1 MKLTRQTI
9 HESIE
14 EYKAPNTD
22 ANNGVSLIEEDDEE
36 PKELPDAEL
45 DEPIVVST
53 EIDKESEPKDET
65 DDGTK
70 DDEADE
76 DLKNGA
82 ICSTINSFL
91 NEKFNEIDGIKSLI
105 ATIGYEFPEG
115 GKDDIVGILNSVL
128 DDCNIHIG
136 VYQKAL
142 AELDPESQIAIE
154 KGKDKAEDIIDD
166 AHGESDESDG
176 KEGDSEKEEDEEDE
190 EDGKE
195 KQDKED

>member
-1 MKLTRQTI
+1 M
-9 HESIE
+9 
-14 EYKAPNTD
+14 
-22 ANNGVSLIEEDDEE
+22 VC
-36 PKELPDAEL
+36 
-45 DEPIVVST
+45 PIVVST
-53 EIDKESEPKDET
+53 GIDQESDTKDET

-70 DDEADE
+70 DEEANE

-154 KGKDKAEDIIDD
+154 KGKDKAEDIIAD

-176 KEGDSEKEEDEEDE
+176 KEGDSEKEED
-190 EDGKE
+190 GKE
-195 KQDKED
+195 KQDEED

>member
-1 MKLTRQTI
+1 MKLTRKTI

-14 EYKAPNTD
+14 EYKAPNTN
-22 ANNGVSLIEEDDEE
+22 ANNGVSLIEDDNEDT
-36 PKELPDAEL
+36 KALPDAEL

-53 EIDKESEPKDET
+53 EIDQESEPKDGT
-65 DDGTK
+65 DDGAN
-70 DDEADE
+70 DEEADE

-154 KGKDKAEDIIDD
+154 KGKDKAEDIVAD
-166 AHGESDESDG
+166 AHGESDESDE
-176 KEGDSEKEEDEEDE
+176 KEGDSEKEED
-190 EDGKE
+190 GKE
-195 KQDKED
+195 KQDEED

>member
-22 ANNGVSLIEEDDEE
+22 ENNGVSLIEEDDED
-36 PKELPDAEL
+36 PKALPDAEL

-53 EIDKESEPKDET
+53 EIDQEAEPKDET

-70 DDEADE
+70 DEEADE

-154 KGKDKAEDIIDD
+154 KGKDKAEDIIAD
-166 AHGESDESDG
+166 AHGESDESEG
-176 KEGDSEKEEDEEDE
+176 KEGDSEKEED
-190 EDGKE
+190 GKE
-195 KQDKED
+195 KQDEED

>member
-1 MKLTRQTI
+1 M
-9 HESIE
+9 
-14 EYKAPNTD
+14 
-22 ANNGVSLIEEDDEE
+22 
-36 PKELPDAEL
+36 

-53 EIDKESEPKDET
+53 EIEPEAEPEGETADAAKDE
-65 DDGTK
+65 
-70 DDEADE
+70 EADD

-154 KGKDKAEDIIDD
+154 KGKDKAEDIIAD
-166 AHGESDESDG
+166 AQGESDEADG
-176 KEGDSEKEEDEEDE
+176 KEGDSEKEED
-190 EDGKE
+190 GKE

>member
-9 HESIE
+9 RESIE

-22 ANNGVSLIEEDDEE
+22 ANNGVSLIEDKAEEKDEE
-36 PKELPDAEL
+36 PKALPDAEL

-53 EIDKESEPKDET
+53 EIEPEAEQEGET
-65 DDGTK
+65 ADAANDV
-70 DDEADE
+70 EADE

-154 KGKDKAEDIIDD
+154 KGKDKAEDIIAD
-166 AHGESDESDG
+166 AQGESDEADG
-176 KEGDSEKEEDEEDE
+176 KEGDSEKEED
-190 EDGKE
+190 GKE

>member
-1 MKLTRQTI
+1 MKLTRKTI

-14 EYKAPNTD
+14 EYKAPNTN
-22 ANNGVSLIEEDDEE
+22 ANNGVSLIEDDNEDT
-36 PKELPDAEL
+36 KALPDAEL

-53 EIDKESEPKDET
+53 EIDQESEPKDGT
-65 DDGTK
+65 DDGAN
-70 DDEADE
+70 DEEADE

-154 KGKDKAEDIIDD
+154 KGKGKAEDIIAD
-166 AHGESDESDG
+166 AHGDSDESDE
-176 KEGDSEKEEDEEDE
+176 KEGDSEKEED
-190 EDGKE
+190 GKE
-195 KQDKED
+195 KQDEED

>member
-22 ANNGVSLIEEDDEE
+22 ANNGVSLIEDDDEQ
-36 PKELPDAEL
+36 KSLPDAEL

-53 EIDKESEPKDET
+53 DIDQESDTKDEK
-65 DDGTK
+65 DDGAK
-70 DDEADE
+70 DEEADE

-154 KGKDKAEDIIDD
+154 KGKDKAEDIIAD
-166 AHGESDESDG
+166 AHGGSDDDDG
-176 KEGDSEKEEDEEDE
+176 KEGDSEKEED
-190 EDGKE
+190 GKE
-195 KQDKED
+195 KQDEED

>member
-14 EYKAPNTD
+14 EYKAPNTNE
-22 ANNGVSLIEEDDEE
+22 NNGVSLIEEDDED
-36 PKELPDAEL
+36 PKALPDAEL
-45 DEPIVVST
+45 DEPLVVST
-53 EIDKESEPKDET
+53 EIDQEAEPKDEK
-65 DDGTK
+65 DDGAK
-70 DDEADE
+70 DEEADE

-105 ATIGYEFPEG
+105 ETIGYEFPEG

-154 KGKDKAEDIIDD
+154 KGKDKAEDIIAD
-166 AHGESDESDG
+166 AHGESDESEG
-176 KEGDSEKEEDEEDE
+176 KEGDSEKEED
-190 EDGKE
+190 GKE
-195 KQDKED
+195 KQDEED

>member
-14 EYKAPNTD
+14 EYKAPNTNT
-22 ANNGVSLIEEDDEE
+22 NNGVSLIEDDDEDT
-36 PKELPDAEL
+36 KALPDAEL

-53 EIDKESEPKDET
+53 EIDQESDTKDET

-70 DDEADE
+70 DEEADD

-142 AELDPESQIAIE
+142 AELDPESQIEIE
-154 KGKDKAEDIIDD
+154 KGKDKAEDIVADADGGSDD
-166 AHGESDESDG
+166 DDG
-176 KEGDSEKEEDEEDE
+176 KEGDSEKEED
-190 EDGKE
+190 GKE
-195 KQDKED
+195 KQDEED

>member
-22 ANNGVSLIEEDDEE
+22 ANNGVSLIEDDDEQ
-36 PKELPDAEL
+36 KSLPDAEL

-53 EIDKESEPKDET
+53 DIDQESDTKDET
-65 DDGTK
+65 DDGAK
-70 DDEADE
+70 DEEADE

-154 KGKDKAEDIIDD
+154 KGKDKAEDIIAD
-166 AHGESDESDG
+166 AHGGSDDDDG
-176 KEGDSEKEEDEEDE
+176 KEGDSEKEED
-190 EDGKE
+190 GKE
-195 KQDKED
+195 KQDEED

>member
-9 HESIE
+9 RESIE

-22 ANNGVSLIEEDDEE
+22 ANKGVSLIEDKAEEKDGE
-36 PKELPDAEL
+36 PKDLPDAEL

-53 EIDKESEPKDET
+53 DVEPESEPEGETAGAAKDE
-65 DDGTK
+65 
-70 DDEADE
+70 EADE

-115 GKDDIVGILNSVL
+115 GKDDIVEILNSVL

-154 KGKDKAEDIIDD
+154 KGKDKAEDIIAD
-166 AHGESDESDG
+166 AQGESDEADG
-176 KEGDSEKEEDEEDE
+176 KEGDSEKEED
-190 EDGKE
+190 GKE
-195 KQDKED
+195 KKSKED